1 MFSHDGCLGGLQIG
15 DRHMTR
21 ILKFAIVAL
30 TVMVGSFASVLVPQ
44 AMAANKYKPIAL
56 SSEQTAAVKRINAF
70 INSFETMRG
79 DFTQI
84 SPRGQSS
91 KGVMFISKPGKMRFE
106 YAPPV
111 PLLIVSDGTW
121 LTIKNTARE
130 RGDQFPLSST
140 PLRLV
145 VSSKVNLLEETDVIA
160 FEQNEGLTSVTLQDK
175 KGKLGGY
182 IILIFDDLG
191 NRLQQWI
198 VVDGKGKRTTVQLA
212 NLEMGVK
219 VDPKLFK
226 VKINRQERS
235 NNK

>member
-1 MFSHDGCLGGLQIG
+1 MKRFFVVLLVLLATTGGFVG
-15 DRHMTR
+15 AASAG
-21 ILKFAIVAL
+21 KYKAIAL
-30 TVMVGSFASVLVPQ
+30 TDDQ
-44 AMAANKYKPIAL
+44 I
-56 SSEQTAAVKRINAF
+56 AAVERIGTY
-70 INSFETMRG
+70 INSFDTLRG

-91 KGVMFISKPGKMRFE
+91 RGVMLISKPGKIRFE

-111 PLLIVSDGTW
+111 PLLIVSDGKW

-145 VSSKVNLLEETDVIA
+145 VSEKVNLLAETDVIA
-160 FEQNEGLTSVTLQDK
+160 FQQSEGLTSVTLQDK

-182 IILIFDDLG
+182 IILIYDDV
-191 NRLQQWI
+191 NKALQQWI

-212 NLEMGVK
+212 NLETGVK
-219 VDPKLFK
+219 IDPKLFV
-226 VKINRQERS
+226 VKIDRDKSRKN
-235 NNK
+235 

>member
-1 MFSHDGCLGGLQIG
+1 MKRFFVVLLVLLATTGEFVGAASAG
-15 DRHMTR
+15 
-21 ILKFAIVAL
+21 KYKAIAL
-30 TVMVGSFASVLVPQ
+30 TDDQ
-44 AMAANKYKPIAL
+44 I
-56 SSEQTAAVKRINAF
+56 AAVQRISTY
-70 INSFETMRG
+70 INSFDTLRG

-91 KGVMFISKPGKMRFE
+91 RGVMLISKPGKIRFE

-111 PLLIVSDGTW
+111 PLLIVSDGKW

-145 VSSKVNLLEETDVIA
+145 VSEKVNLLAETDVIA
-160 FEQNEGLTSVTLQDK
+160 FQQSEGLTSVTLQDK

-182 IILIFDDLG
+182 IILIYDDV
-191 NRLQQWI
+191 NKALQQWI

-212 NLEMGVK
+212 NLETGVK
-219 VDPKLFK
+219 IDPKLFV
-226 VKINRQERS
+226 VKIDRDKSRKN
-235 NNK
+235 